1 MPGRNTVKEFD
12 APAYYHV
19 YNRGAGGRIIFR
31 DDTDRRKF
39 MSILQRHLDSNDKS
53 VDARGIRYEKHDIQL
68 VAYCLMPN
76 HFHFLMFQPLNPK
89 ALSSF
94 MRSVATAYTMYFN
107 LRHKE
112 SGHLFQ
118 GIYRASKIT
127 NEPYFTH
134 ISRYIHMNPKDYRNY
149 LWSSLPEFLS
159 TRKSSW
165 LHSEIIQDMIPDKY
179 MQFLEEYESEKDTLE
194 MIKKDLGI

>member
-12 APAYYHV
+12 APAYYHA
-19 YNRGAGGRIIFR
+19 YNRGAGGQSIFR

-39 MSILQRHLDSNDKS
+39 MSILQRHLDDKDRS
-53 VDARGIRYEKHDIQL
+53 VDARGIQYEKHDIQL

-76 HFHFLMFQPLNPK
+76 HFHLLLFQPTDPK

-107 LRHKE
+107 LRHHA

-118 GIYRASKIT
+118 GIYKASRIT
-127 NEPYFTH
+127 NEPYLAH
-134 ISRYIHMNPKDYRNY
+134 ISRYIHMNPKEYKTY
-149 LWSSLPEFLS
+149 TWSSLPEFLGERS
-159 TRKSSW
+159 SSW
-165 LHSEIIQDMIPDKY
+165 LHNELIQDMNSVKY
-179 MQFLEEYESEKDTLE
+179 ANFLKDYESEKDMLE
-194 MIKKDLGI
+194 AIKNQLGL

>member
-19 YNRGAGGRIIFR
+19 YNRGAGGQAIFR

-39 MSILQRHLDSNDKS
+39 MSILQRHLDGSDKS
-53 VDARGIRYEKHDIQL
+53 VDARGIGYEKHDIQL

-76 HFHFLMFQPLNPK
+76 HFHLLMFQPSDPK
-89 ALSSF
+89 VLSSF

-107 LRHKE
+107 LRHKG

-118 GIYRASKIT
+118 GIYKASRIT
-127 NEPYFTH
+127 NEPYLAH
-134 ISRYIHMNPKDYRNY
+134 ISRYIHMNPKEYRAY
-149 LWSSLPEFLS
+149 LWSSLPEFLGARTS
-159 TRKSSW
+159 YW
-165 LHSEIIQDMIPDKY
+165 LHSELIQSMTPTTY
-179 MQFLEEYESEKDTLE
+179 EQFLKDYESEKDILE
-194 MIKKDLGI
+194 AIKERLGI